1 MLYKIAF
8 NKVSLSLSFLKLLH
22 FKILRYEG
30 KGCYFSFFLVAK
42 FSAICTKIDYEK
54 EKNDAENLL
63 KIIKKNLKQV
73 KNMTIYKF

>member
-8 NKVSLSLSFLKLLH
+8 NKVSLSFLKLLH

-42 FSAICTKIDYEK
+42 FSAICTKIDYER
-54 EKNDAENLL
+54 EKNDAESLL
-63 KIIKKNLKQV
+63 KIIKK
-73 KNMTIYKF
+73 KFKTREKYDNI